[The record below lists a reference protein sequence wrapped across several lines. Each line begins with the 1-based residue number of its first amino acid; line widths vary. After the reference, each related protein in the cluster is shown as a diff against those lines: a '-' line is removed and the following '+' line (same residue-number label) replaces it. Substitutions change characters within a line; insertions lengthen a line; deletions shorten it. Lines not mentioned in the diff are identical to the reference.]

1 MLTKLFPSLLWLKDY
16 HQGTFRSDLLSGLVI
31 AFMLIPQGMGYAL
44 VAGLPP
50 EYGLYACIF
59 PPIVYALL
67 GTSNKISM
75 GPVALDSILIITGL
89 SVLAEP
95 GSERYL
101 ELAVLL
107 TLMVAVLQLGLG
119 LAKFGFIA
127 NFLSYPVIVG
137 YTSAAAL
144 IIMGSQ
150 FETMLGVDVAG
161 GNIFVLLYQ
170 LFLQVPNWSWIT
182 LSIGILGMLIMTV
195 PKKRFP
201 VMPFPL
207 FLLVFGMLASGIWEL
222 QAMGVDV
229 VSSIPQGLPSFNLP
243 NVSLSDLEALVPVA
257 ITVALMGYVGTMSIC
272 KSLENPTDKI
282 TTQPNLELIAVGAAN
297 LVGSLCRAFPVSAS
311 FSRSAAF
318 REAGAKTQVSA
329 LFSSLFIGAAM
340 LVVAPLFVSYPL
352 PKVLLSAIIIVSVSG
367 LFKYAEMKVL
377 YAHNRREFYILL
389 TTFLA
394 TLILG
399 VQEGL
404 LLGVSLSIMMMIYNT
419 TSPHMTELG
428 SIQNGKLYRNIT
440 RFTQAHIRDDVLI
453 FRFDAPIYFANK
465 DYFVSVLYRWIKQRD
480 MQALQFVVLDAESIN
495 SLDSTGVIMLQ
506 QVIENL
512 QKQGIQ
518 FYITN
523 AIGPVRDT
531 IKTSIL
537 SDYMT
542 EKTMFSTINDAMVFI
557 DRGINLHASQAL
569 QTNPTAADSTPV

>member
-1 MLTKLFPSLLWLKDY
+1 MLTKLFPGLLWLKDY
-16 HQGTFRSDLLSGLVI
+16 HQGNFRSDLLSGLVI

>member
-1 MLTKLFPSLLWLKDY
+1 MLTKLFPGLLWLKDY
-16 HQGTFRSDLLSGLVI
+16 QQGTFRSDLLSGLVI

>member
-1 MLTKLFPSLLWLKDY
+1 MLTKLFPGLLWLKDY
-16 HQGTFRSDLLSGLVI
+16 HQSTFRSDLLSGLVI